1 MSDQSPLDLD
11 HFRALLTNRLAEIEA
26 LAQSSKESRAP
37 VTLDQQ
43 SVGRLSRMDAMQ
55 GQAMA
60 LATEQRRTTERH
72 RIRAALARIDSGDY
86 GYCLKCGDEI
96 PAKRLQLD
104 PATPVCVDCVSGP
117 GPAGLGTG

>member
-1 MSDQSPLDLD
+1 MSDEPALDLE
-11 HFRALLTNRLAEIEA
+11 HFRAVLNSRIEEIEA

-60 LATEQRRTTERH
+60 LATEERRETERL

-86 GYCLKCGDEI
+86 GYCLKCDDTI
-96 PAKRLQLD
+96 PLKRLKLD
-104 PATPVCVDCVSGP
+104 PATPVCVDCVSGTS
-117 GPAGLGTG
+117 GSGTG

>member
-1 MSDQSPLDLD
+1 MSDDTPLDLD
-11 HFRALLTNRLAEIEA
+11 HFRALLDSRLAEIDA
-26 LAQSSKESRAP
+26 LTQSSKDSRAP

-60 LATEQRRTTERH
+60 LATDERRKTERL

-96 PAKRLQLD
+96 PVKRLQLD

-117 GPAGLGTG
+117 GPAGTG